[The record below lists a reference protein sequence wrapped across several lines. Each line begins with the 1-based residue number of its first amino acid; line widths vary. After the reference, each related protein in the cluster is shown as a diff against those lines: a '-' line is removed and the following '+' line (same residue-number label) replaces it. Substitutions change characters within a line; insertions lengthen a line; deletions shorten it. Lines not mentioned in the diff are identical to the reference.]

1 MKYLLSFIFLFILGH
16 SNAQILND
24 NQAKQTL
31 VFGLDHLYNFEFD
44 KAKPFFDEIKT
55 RFPGHPVLYLLSGLQ
70 LNLENIPLEHNPKA
84 IVNYLAEQKKCHE
97 AAKILYK
104 NPKYKKEAIFFLLAS
119 QGFIALTKNYQNKQ
133 LDAVVEAKSAYSY
146 YKEGKNL
153 KSEIPE
159 FYFSSGLYNYY
170 VVQYPANHP
179 IIKPM
184 MWFFEGG
191 SKKLGLQEL
200 ELAAKNSI
208 FTKVEAS
215 THLISVLLKY
225 ESNFKKALTF
235 ATILNQK
242 YPRNYTFNI
251 TYAECLLLNN
261 EFLKAET
268 VVNSFQNQKS
278 TVSDIAEL
286 VFKGYIAEKHYKKPV
301 DAITYYSRALKLK
314 GDLRFT
320 KDYQAMAYAGM
331 GRYFYDQKNNAKA
344 KIMFKQSLELAES
357 NWIITESKSYLSKL

>member
-1 MKYLLSFIFLFILGH
+1 MKYLLSLFFLFGIGNTH
-16 SNAQILND
+16 AQILND
-24 NQAKQTL
+24 NSAKETIIK
-31 VFGLDHLYNFEFD
+31 GLDHLYNFEFE
-44 KAKPFFDEIKT
+44 KSKPYFDEIKAK
-55 RFPGHPVLYLLSGLQ
+55 FPNHPVIYLLAGFQ
-70 LNLENIPLEHNPKA
+70 INLENIPLEHNPKA
-84 IVNYLAEQKKCHE
+84 IQSYLIEQKKCH
-97 AAKILYK
+97 AAAQLLYK

-133 LDAVVEAKSAYSY
+133 LDAVVEAKNAYSY

-153 KSEIPE
+153 KTEIPE

-170 VVQYPANHP
+170 VIQYPANHP

-191 SKKLGLQEL
+191 NKKLGLQEL

-208 FTKVEAS
+208 FSRVEAS
-215 THLISVLLKY
+215 THLINVLLKY
-225 ESNFKKALTF
+225 ESNFKKALTY
-235 ATILNQK
+235 ATVLNQK

-251 TYAECLLLNN
+251 SYAECLLLNN

-268 VVNSFQNQKS
+268 VINSFQSQNS
-278 TVSDIAEL
+278 TVANIAEL
-286 VFKGYIAEKHYKKPV
+286 VFKGYISEKHYKKPV

-331 GRYFYDQKNNAKA
+331 GRYFYDQKNFTKA
-344 KIMFKQSLELAES
+344 KLMFKQSLELAETR
-357 NWIITESKSYLSKL
+357 WIINETETYLSKL